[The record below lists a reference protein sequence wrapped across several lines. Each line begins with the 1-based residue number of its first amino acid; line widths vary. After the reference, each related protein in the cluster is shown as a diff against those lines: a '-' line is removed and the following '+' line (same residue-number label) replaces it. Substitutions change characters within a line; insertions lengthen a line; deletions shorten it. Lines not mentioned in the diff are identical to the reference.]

1 MNYIQQTVVK
11 PYFIDLLKNYNI
23 KTFIFDE
30 ISIRIE
36 FLDVNDLSHKDIN
49 LIKSDCLNIIF
60 SHENWVRI
68 Y

>member
-11 PYFIDLLKNYNI
+11 PYFIDFLRNYNI

-36 FLDVNDLSHKDIN
+36 FLDVNDLTVKDIN

>member
-1 MNYIQQTVVK
+1 MNYIQQTIVK
-11 PYFIDLLKNYNI
+11 PYFLDLLKNYNI

-36 FLDVNDLSHKDIN
+36 FFDVNDLSDKDIN

-60 SHENWVRI
+60 SHENWILI

>member
-1 MNYIQQTVVK
+1 MNYIQQIVVK

-30 ISIRIE
+30 IGIRIE
-36 FLDVNDLSHKDIN
+36 FLDVNDLTVKDIN
-49 LIKSDCLNIIF
+49 LIKSDDLNIIF
-60 SHENWVRI
+60 SDENWVYI

>member
-1 MNYIQQTVVK
+1 MNYIQQIVVK

-30 ISIRIE
+30 IGIRIE
-36 FLDVNDLSHKDIN
+36 FLDVNDLTVKDIN
-49 LIKSDCLNIIF
+49 LIKSDDLNIIF
-60 SHENWVRI
+60 SNENWVYI